1 MCAVPATAFVPV
13 KNEINTGFHSQLPP
27 SSTAFPTPNEVFS
40 TMRLQAKKAE
50 EEKQM
55 PTGLRP
61 DTQITFGS
69 DVDEEEELD
78 DYEDEEDEYKKK
90 RDEVVQKKLDEQDKE
105 FKEERR
111 RKVWGEF
118 ADAKTAEDIERVKQ
132 SLKEKIDS
140 ENKFKSE
147 LAKKQGVDMEILEAP
162 ESDAGFFDND
172 NEGVQIRSGG
182 GKNWYDNMDEDLKQE
197 WAAMGDG
204 GESSGGETEEESDDP
219 NEASAIDDTV
229 AIGGKIVSRDTLKGV
244 RVGSAGGWAL
254 EVFPGDFVVHRKY
267 GIGRF
272 EKTCTTPRL
281 KLTREE
287 VKARD
292 ARRKEIITEKLRAA
306 KGGIPQ
312 EMIQQIQATF
322 GTEEDTDPVSN
333 PQVTVLEI
341 TYADGIVHVPV
352 DRAYRLSRYRAGDA
366 AVKPRLSKV
375 RGDQWRNARKKVE
388 ASTLELAQDVLALY
402 ATRETLQRQPFDPEN
417 ESKVKH
423 FEKTFK
429 FDPTKDQ
436 EKCFE
441 DVENDM
447 VWRSR
452 PMDRLICGDVGFGK
466 TEVAIRAL
474 FRAVANGRQAAMLA
488 PTGVLAS
495 QHYKNFLKRV
505 GEESEFNIKVGLLRG
520 GMSINSK
527 AGKEMRDNIKEGN
540 CDIIIGTHALLS
552 KSLEFKDLGLLV
564 VDEEQR
570 FGVKQKERLKLICD
584 GIDVLTLS
592 ATPIPRTLQMSLSG
606 IRDTS
611 TIRSPPPMRKSTKT
625 YVQSFNKEVVKQA
638 IAQEL
643 ARNGQCYYVVPR
655 IAMLSEAEETIRE
668 CFPDIK
674 VIQAHGRMGR
684 NIAEENVSKF
694 AEGGI
699 DVLLATTVIEN
710 GVDIPSVNTIIIQD
724 SQNFGMSTLYQLRGR
739 VGRSNLQGYAYFLH
753 NEDKVTE
760 QSVMRLQAIG
770 ELNELGSGFDVANRD
785 LEIRGA
791 GSLLGTEQSGAAAR
805 VGFDLYMRMLK
816 KSIRQLRGLDLPL
829 VPRTKVLLTKGQGS
843 MEVRKKTENGD
854 IISIHAFQIP
864 ESFIPDETERQ
875 VAETAVRLAES
886 STALVELTN
895 KWKNDYG
902 LLPASLQAKLKT
914 MHLHACTRRLG
925 VDVIGLVQN
934 EEGGIDCVMRSTG
947 LRPRHWGRILSL
959 LPKGVAPKGL
969 DVVFPARFTISGA
982 EENIVGGKRID
993 LKKLLEDPSL
1003 DEDNDRWDALD
1014 EEEVEAMKEI
1024 ASAYSIKRMNEIDI
1038 EVHPRFVMKNFGQGK
1053 QAVDRL
1059 LKVLLPVA
1067 RTVYQQQEK
1076 EKENAKN
1083 AVELRNKRLLMEQH
1097 KKDNE
1102 EVENNKFAMHG
1113 GQ

>member
-1 MCAVPATAFVPV
+1 
-13 KNEINTGFHSQLPP
+13 
-27 SSTAFPTPNEVFS
+27 
-40 TMRLQAKKAE
+40 
-50 EEKQM
+50 
-55 PTGLRP
+55 
-61 DTQITFGS
+61 
-69 DVDEEEELD
+69 
-78 DYEDEEDEYKKK
+78 
-90 RDEVVQKKLDEQDKE
+90 
-105 FKEERR
+105 
-111 RKVWGEF
+111 
-118 ADAKTAEDIERVKQ
+118 
-132 SLKEKIDS
+132 
-140 ENKFKSE
+140 
-147 LAKKQGVDMEILEAP
+147 
-162 ESDAGFFDND
+162 
-172 NEGVQIRSGG
+172 
-182 GKNWYDNMDEDLKQE
+182 
-197 WAAMGDG
+197 
-204 GESSGGETEEESDDP
+204 
-219 NEASAIDDTV
+219 
-229 AIGGKIVSRDTLKGV
+229 
-244 RVGSAGGWAL
+244 
-254 EVFPGDFVVHRKY
+254 
-267 GIGRF
+267 
-272 EKTCTTPRL
+272 
-281 KLTREE
+281 
-287 VKARD
+287 
-292 ARRKEIITEKLRAA
+292 
-306 KGGIPQ
+306 
-312 EMIQQIQATF
+312 
-322 GTEEDTDPVSN
+322 
-333 PQVTVLEI
+333 
-341 TYADGIVHVPV
+341 
-352 DRAYRLSRYRAGDA
+352 
-366 AVKPRLSKV
+366 
-375 RGDQWRNARKKVE
+375 
-388 ASTLELAQDVLALY
+388 
-402 ATRETLQRQPFDPEN
+402 
-417 ESKVKH
+417 
-423 FEKTFK
+423 
-429 FDPTKDQ
+429 
-436 EKCFE
+436 
-441 DVENDM
+441 
-447 VWRSR
+447 
-452 PMDRLICGDVGFGK
+452 
-466 TEVAIRAL
+466 
-474 FRAVANGRQAAMLA
+474 
-488 PTGVLAS
+488 
-495 QHYKNFLKRV
+495 
-505 GEESEFNIKVGLLRG
+505 
-520 GMSINSK
+520 
-527 AGKEMRDNIKEGN
+527 MRDNIKEGN

-854 IISIHAFQIP
+854 IVSIHAFQIP